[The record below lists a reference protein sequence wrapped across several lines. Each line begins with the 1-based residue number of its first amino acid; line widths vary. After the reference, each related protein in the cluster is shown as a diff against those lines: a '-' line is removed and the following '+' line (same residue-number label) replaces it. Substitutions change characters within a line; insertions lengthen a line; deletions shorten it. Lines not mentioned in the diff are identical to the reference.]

1 MFGYGQLVA
10 LRIHFSKENDFLR
23 LKAGGAATSELS
35 IFEL

>member
-1 MFGYGQLVA
+1 MFGYGQISAV
-10 LRIHFSKENDFLR
+10 RIHFRKENDFLR